1 MKRGSLIRFIRR
13 LGEMRRDQRGN
24 VLLIA
29 AAGLPMMIGGAGFG
43 VDMTQWYL
51 WKRELQTAVDSAAM
65 AGAFARTRGQDVT
78 ANATDELVRNVDV
91 ATLTSQS
98 VSLGNWPTNTAAAN
112 AVTVTAATSR
122 ALPFSSIFVRTPPT
136 IQRSATAAS
145 IVSGRHCMVSTDPS
159 ATATTVTVSGNA
171 LLRLGCGISSNA
183 SSATAIAFTGSAS
196 VEASPISAVGGIS
209 ANSSN
214 LIGTSTIRPYAPAQQ
229 DPFAHLTAPANPAA
243 GTSTSTT
250 MTAGT
255 YTGGFTINSNRT
267 VTMAPGLYVFDG
279 GTYRVNGNASLI
291 GNGVTIVL
299 KNGATLDL
307 NGGSTIDLR
316 APTAAGNGV
325 PQSLVGMV
333 IYDADPPSAA
343 ISESRINGNNTL
355 HLKGAVYMP
364 RQNVE
369 ISGNADPTTDCLLLV
384 SNRIS
389 VSGSASIVNTCTG
402 TPPYAANTNVTA
414 VRLVK

>member
-1 MKRGSLIRFIRR
+1 MRGFLIRLARSLKPLWR
-13 LGEMRRDQRGN
+13 NQRGN
-24 VLLIA
+24 VLLIT
-29 AAGLPMMIGGAGFG
+29 AAGMPMMIGGAGFG

-65 AGAFARTRGQDVT
+65 AGAFSRLRSQDVG
-78 ANATDELVRNVDV
+78 ANANDELARNVDV
-91 ATLTSQS
+91 ATLTSQT
-98 VSLGNWPTNTAAAN
+98 VTLGSWPTNSAANN
-112 AVTVTAATSR
+112 AVTVTAATQR
-122 ALPFSSIFVRTPPT
+122 ALPFSSMFSSNPPT
-136 IQRSATAAS
+136 IRRSATAAL
-145 IVSGRHCMVSTDPS
+145 IVSGRHCMVSLDRSSTD
-159 ATATTVTVSGNA
+159 TTVTVQGNA

-183 SSATAIAFTGSAS
+183 SSALAINLTGSAG
-196 VEASPISAVGGIS
+196 VEASPISAVGGIN
-209 ANSSN
+209 ANNSN
-214 LIGTSTIRPYAPAQQ
+214 LIGTSTIRPYAPEQE
-229 DPFAHLTAPANPAA
+229 DPFAGLTAPANPTA
-243 GTSTSTT
+243 GTMSTSA

-255 YTGGFTINSNRT
+255 YSGGFTINSNRN

-291 GNGVTIVL
+291 GHGVTIVL

-325 PQSLVGMV
+325 PTNLVGMV
-333 IYDADPPSAA
+333 IYDADPPNAA
-343 ISESRINGNNTL
+343 ISLSRINGNNTL
-355 HLKGAVYMP
+355 NLSGAVYMP

-369 ISGNADPTTDCLLLV
+369 ISGNADPTTNCLLLIT
-384 SNRIS
+384 NRIT
-389 VSGSASIVNTCTG
+389 VSGSASIVNNCTG